1 MREHNRIATQLS
13 TVNPQWSDDKLFN
26 EARRIVIGIYQHIIY
41 SQWVPSVIGNNP
53 YYSDLAPK
61 PLNQY
66 YTGYD
71 PKINPSL
78 YNEFATATLRFGHS
92 AVNNIYNRFTSSNT
106 LINRASINVS
116 SMVFQADQ
124 AYKYVLFK

>member
-1 MREHNRIATQLS
+1 MREHNRIATQLP

-41 SQWVPSVIGNNP
+41 SPSVVGNNP

-61 PLNQY
+61 PVNQY

-78 YNEFATATLRFGHS
+78 YNEFVTATLRFGHS
-92 AVNNIYNRFTSSNT
+92 SVNNIYNRFTSSNA

-116 SMVFQADQ
+116 SMF
-124 AYKYVLFK
+124 FSS